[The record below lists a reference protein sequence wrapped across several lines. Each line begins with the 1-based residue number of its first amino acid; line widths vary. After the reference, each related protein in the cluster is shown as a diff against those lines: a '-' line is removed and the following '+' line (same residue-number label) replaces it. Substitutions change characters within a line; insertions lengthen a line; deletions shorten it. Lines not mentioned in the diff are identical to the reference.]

1 MMTDKISFKTAED
14 ENFSLLFSELSKAER
29 EEAEDIIGYYLSMET
44 DVSFAFAALGSLLI
58 VRAFDGGKYSFVFP
72 YELSEGADA
81 SAAVE
86 AVVKY
91 AMLEEITP
99 VFESVP
105 RECAGIFYT
114 LGYRHIKSDS
124 DSCDSET
131 YRITLENECALF
143 GDCPSAYSDGVEL
156 SRLKAEDESDY
167 ARLWRESE
175 NNKFWGY
182 DFREDYGECDDSFF
196 LSLAER
202 DFESYSTLSLAV
214 RAEGRLLGEALIS
227 SFDYKGGADLAIRI
241 LPEHQ
246 RQGYAGKALSL
257 LFEIAQNMG
266 LTTLYARVYKENS
279 ASVALFSPDADSSVD
294 DGEKITFTYE
304 LV

>member
-1 MMTDKISFKTAED
+1 MIVDKISFKTADD
-14 ENFSLLFSELSKAER
+14 ESLSLLVSQLSAAER
-29 EEAEDIIGYYLSMET
+29 AEAEDIIGYYLSMET
-44 DVSFAFAALGSLLI
+44 DVSFAFAAVGSALV
-58 VRAFDGGKYSFVFP
+58 VRAFDGGEYSFIYP
-72 YELSEGADA
+72 YELSEGADV

-91 AMLEEITP
+91 AVLEEITP

-105 RECAGIFYT
+105 RECAGLFYT

-124 DSCDSET
+124 DSPDSET

-143 GDCPSAYSDGVEL
+143 GDCPSAYSDEVEL
-156 SRLKAEDESDY
+156 SNLREEDKSDY
-167 ARLWRESE
+167 ARLWRDSE

-182 DFREDYGECDDSFF
+182 DFTEDYGECEDSFF

-214 RAEGRLLGEALIS
+214 RAEGRLVGEALIS

-246 RQGYAGKALSL
+246 RRGHARKALSL
-257 LFEIAQNMG
+257 LFEIAENMG
-266 LTTLYARVYKENS
+266 LTTLYARVYKENC
-279 ASVALFSPDADSSVD
+279 ASVALFSHDADSSLD

-304 LV
+304 F